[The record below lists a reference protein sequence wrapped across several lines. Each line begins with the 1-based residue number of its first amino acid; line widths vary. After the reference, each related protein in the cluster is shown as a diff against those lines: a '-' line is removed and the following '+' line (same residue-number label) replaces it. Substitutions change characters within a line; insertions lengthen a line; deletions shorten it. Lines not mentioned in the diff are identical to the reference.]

1 MIGRASAFATHT
13 SGTMVANDDASPDA
27 RLPRRAAI
35 RTELSAIARLA
46 SPIALVQF
54 GQLGLS
60 ILDVAMV
67 GRLSSRDLA
76 AIALGNAFVWTIY
89 IFGQGVL
96 SVIDS
101 VIARALGSGE
111 LGTAR
116 IAVQRGL
123 ALAIWLTIPIV
134 AIGLCAEPTFRLLQQ
149 PEDVQPIAAAYAL
162 WSLPGLLPMLLFV
175 ALRQT
180 LQAMARIR
188 PIIVAVLA
196 TNLFNAFA
204 NWVLIFGNLGMPELG
219 VQGAAIAS
227 SIGRYGMLAML
238 LWSAWPVLCPLIR
251 PIDRAEVAFV
261 RILPLFRMGWP
272 LGTQFVLEYGAFSG
286 SVAILGRLGENPVAA
301 HKIALL
307 LATGSFM
314 LPLSVSM
321 ATAVR
326 VGHSIGRKNI
336 DDARR
341 AARIG
346 IGLGA
351 ALMAVCALAFWIV
364 PESLARLFTDVE
376 VLVPLAAHLI
386 VIAAVF
392 QVFDGVQ
399 VVCIGILRGAGDTH
413 SGLIVNLIGFWGIGI
428 PLGIWFAFGLEG
440 GAGGFW
446 WGLVVGLI
454 VVSAILAYRV
464 WRVLFVNTPVG
475 AVMPSTERAMDQTG
489 ESTS

>member
-1 MIGRASAFATHT
+1 MELHADVPPEARTSRREPVRAE
-13 SGTMVANDDASPDA
+13 
-27 RLPRRAAI
+27 LAAI
-35 RTELSAIARLA
+35 LRLA

-60 ILDVAMV
+60 IVDVAMV
-67 GRLSSRDLA
+67 GRLSSKDLA

-111 LGTAR
+111 SGTAR
-116 IAVQRGL
+116 VAVQRGL
-123 ALAIWLTIPIV
+123 ALAVWLTIPIV
-134 AIGLCAEPTFRLLQQ
+134 AIGLCAAPTFRLLQQ
-149 PEDVQPIAAAYAL
+149 PAEVQPIASAYAL

-180 LQAMARIR
+180 LQAMATIR

-196 TNLFNAFA
+196 TNFFNAFA

-238 LWSAWPVLCPLIR
+238 LYGAWPVLRPLIR
-251 PIDRAEVAFV
+251 PIDRAEIALG
-261 RILPLFRMGWP
+261 RILPLLRMGWP

-286 SVAILGRLGENPVAA
+286 SVAILGQLGEDPVAA

-326 VGHSIGRKNI
+326 VGHSIGRRHI

-351 ALMAVCALAFWIV
+351 ALMAICAVVFWVV
-364 PESLARLFTDVE
+364 PETLARLFTDVE
-376 VLVPLAAHLI
+376 GLVPLAAQLI

-399 VVCIGILRGAGDTH
+399 VVCIGVLRGAGDTH
-413 SGLIVNLIGFWGIGI
+413 SGLIVNLIGFWAIGI
-428 PLGIWFAFGLEG
+428 PLGIWFAFGLGG
-440 GAGGFW
+440 GAAGFW

-454 VVSAILAYRV
+454 VVSVILAYRV
-464 WRVLFVNTPVG
+464 RRVLFVRVPVG
-475 AVMPSTERAMDQTG
+475 AVLASPDDS
-489 ESTS
+489 